1 MKGFP
6 VAAWVLLI
14 AAVVPGMVLAAWNA
28 SRGRRAPRKS
38 DSD

>member
-28 SRGRRAPRKS
+28 SRGRRASRES
-38 DSD
+38 DSR